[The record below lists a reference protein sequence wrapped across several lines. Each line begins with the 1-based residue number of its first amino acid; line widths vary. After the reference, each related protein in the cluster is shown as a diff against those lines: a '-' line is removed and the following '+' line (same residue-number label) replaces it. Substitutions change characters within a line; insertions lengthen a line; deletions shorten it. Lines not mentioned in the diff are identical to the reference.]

1 MSEHV
6 GDKEQKNTPDTP
18 EVEEATENSKV
29 ADEQETVTSEDGMT
43 AVTKEKNALRFA
55 TLTLYVTM
63 ILIGVSM
70 GASIPSST
78 HAMPEWYHILLGTVL
93 IFGIRSEERFSRNA
107 ETDL

>member
-1 MSEHV
+1 MSEHA
-6 GDKEQKNTPDTP
+6 DDNEQENTPDTP
-18 EVEEATENSKV
+18 EVEEVTENNEV
-29 ADEQETVTSEDGMT
+29 AEEQETTSSEDDMT

-78 HAMPEWYHILLGTVL
+78 PVSYTHLTLPTIPLV
-93 IFGIRSEERFSRNA
+93 
-107 ETDL
+107 